1 MIAYRIADARHSI
14 FDPTDAMLRR
24 SRWNSIGQRVIYA
37 AESYAGAMLE
47 VLVHANLSVP
57 PKNHGVVRISIPEP
71 LNIETVEPSALV
83 GWDSEDLTVS
93 REFGDTWLREM
104 RTAVLRVPSVTTEG
118 RENNVLIN
126 PLHPQFSKVSV
137 SEPEPIH
144 WDSRLFGSVQRK

>member
-1 MIAYRIADARHSI
+1 MVERL
-14 FDPTDAMLRR
+14 TC
-24 SRWNSIGQRVIYA
+24 
-37 AESYAGAMLE
+37 
-47 VLVHANLSVP
+47 
-57 PKNHGVVRISIPEP
+57 
-71 LNIETVEPSALV
+71 ETVEPSALV

-104 RTAVLRVPSVTTEG
+104 RTAVLQVASVTTEG

-126 PLHPQFSKVSV
+126 PLHPQFSKISV